1 MQLLLA
7 GPTHTLTMLMN
18 HPPPSPP
25 PHHSNVN
32 PTICHAVQ
40 LVQFFTIQFHPFW
53 TTDFHCP
60 HPVTFLHGVV
70 GGWVETYRV
79 DDKAA
84 LEYNVIWEQE
94 KWHTQSHK
102 MCFSMQCNDDML
114 WTQPAQLMQ
123 FLYKQGY
130 LEEVVTIWITTRQ
143 SQMTFQWHTNQ

>member
-1 MQLLLA
+1 MITILHRGGHGQKITVLHREGGATETPKSDYVIYGWPL
-7 GPTHTLTMLMN
+7 
-18 HPPPSPP
+18 
-25 PHHSNVN
+25 
-32 PTICHAVQ
+32 ICHAVQ

-84 LEYNVIWEQE
+84 LKYNVIWEQE

-114 WTQPAQLMQ
+114 WNQLTQLMH
-123 FLYKQGY
+123 FLYKQSY
-130 LEEVVTIWITTRQ
+130 LEEVVCLGVASWWCP
-143 SQMTFQWHTNQ
+143 SQ